1 MFITGISIFGILV
14 YITVPCRKGD
24 PLPQEN
30 NQNHKSMEEVSFCSF
45 FFFEPGLGQLLR
57 FRMLSE
63 KLTVMKLLHLIL
75 AEVMYSGASILCSW
89 NIIWP
94 TQTCKFLRSTNY
106 ILDSLLILTVSV
118 HLKLKWKVNHLLHS
132 SFVYFSR
139 SCNNLKDLQKS
150 HRITIQKPIRS
161 YLVVLKY
168 WLFYYANFCY
178 SKK

>member
-1 MFITGISIFGILV
+1 
-14 YITVPCRKGD
+14 
-24 PLPQEN
+24 
-30 NQNHKSMEEVSFCSF
+30 MEEVSFCSF
-45 FFFEPGLGQLLR
+45 FFFEPGLGQLLG

-63 KLTVMKLLHLIL
+63 KLTLMKLLHLIL
-75 AEVMYSGASILCSW
+75 AEVMYSAASILCSR
-89 NIIWP
+89 P

-168 WLFYYANFCY
+168 
-178 SKK
+178 